1 MPVQALVL
9 VPLAIRVDDF
19 SGAARTRASYWAVGN
34 SLLTNSWASHPPTRL
49 MLKGAT
55 WNGLERGC
63 RLGGA
68 WSTSTALAARLEAL
82 RRAGFNAIRV
92 PLALSGCPPE
102 ADDELEQLVT
112 NAVYARARPAHS
124 HSNSCR
130 GIES

>member
-1 MPVQALVL
+1 MMPVQALVL

-55 WNGLERGC
+55 WPS
-63 RLGGA
+63 LGD
-68 WSTSTALAARLEAL
+68 
-82 RRAGFNAIRV
+82 RRARDG
-92 PLALSGCPPE
+92 
-102 ADDELEQLVT
+102 
-112 NAVYARARPAHS
+112 ARARPAAAR

-130 GIES
+130 GLES